1 MLDTVNLPTLLGL
14 EAMTSLELQ
23 NLGYKKS
30 QITVTDGEVSL
41 KVNPEEDIASTV
53 AKLNFNLRTAERVL
67 LNLGVFKAYDFD
79 QLYDQTFDL
88 PWQNWLDY
96 QYFIEVVGYSRKSKL
111 HSIPSCQG
119 IIKKAIIDKLNL
131 VYAYPNNIV
140 PEDKDIGSNRI
151 QFSLIENQLQLSLDT
166 TGDPLHKRGYRPFSH
181 EAPLR
186 ETLAAGILMISFYKM
201 NLKNS
206 EVLYDPFCGSGTF
219 LIEAALLATN
229 TAPGLERHFVSEK
242 FQLIGKQAFDRE
254 REHAKTKSLIYNS
267 DLTEELS
274 QKPQEELAKMDIILP
289 KKECRIFGSDISKQ
303 SIEAAQENAKRAKV
317 SDLIDFAVRDIR
329 DTSYQD
335 LLSITSNDR
344 ILITANPPYGERLAD
359 REESQAL
366 EEEIRRI
373 SQNDANDIHQGIR
386 LSLLTP
392 DKNFEK
398 IMGCKAD
405 RRRKLYNGGIACTL
419 YHYFRFNRKARK

>member
-186 ETLAAGILMISFYKM
+186 ETLAAGILMISFYK
-201 NLKNS
+201 K
-206 EVLYDPFCGSGTF
+206 
-219 LIEAALLATN
+219 
-229 TAPGLERHFVSEK
+229 
-242 FQLIGKQAFDRE
+242 
-254 REHAKTKSLIYNS
+254 
-267 DLTEELS
+267 
-274 QKPQEELAKMDIILP
+274 
-289 KKECRIFGSDISKQ
+289 
-303 SIEAAQENAKRAKV
+303 
-317 SDLIDFAVRDIR
+317 
-329 DTSYQD
+329 
-335 LLSITSNDR
+335 
-344 ILITANPPYGERLAD
+344 
-359 REESQAL
+359 
-366 EEEIRRI
+366 RI
-373 SQNDANDIHQGIR
+373 SR
-386 LSLLTP
+386 
-392 DKNFEK
+392 
-398 IMGCKAD
+398 
-405 RRRKLYNGGIACTL
+405 
-419 YHYFRFNRKARK
+419 